1 MAEAVVVN
9 PYDVDSLAS
18 AYQRALSLPED
29 ERRFRME
36 ALRAR
41 VVHNDAKRWV
51 DSFLASL
58 EGVAAAER
66 ADTVSSSDAIDTIV
80 RDLAAS
86 PRVVAL
92 LDYDGT
98 LVPLAHA
105 PELAGPDEKLR
116 VLLTSLGQ
124 ARGIE
129 VHIVSGRRRE
139 TLERWLGKLPV
150 ALHGE
155 HGFWS
160 RPRPDPQAGAV
171 WVPLRDLDVPWKIDL
186 KALLQRFAEN
196 TPGALVEEKSASL
209 AWHYRMVDPDLAA
222 TSVDEVRQAIMAHI
236 RALPLELIEGDMVL
250 EVRIAGVNKG
260 LVLSGIDVM
269 SADVAVI
276 ALGNDRTDE
285 DLFQALPPK
294 AFSVVVGRHAS
305 IARFR
310 IEDHVAARKL
320 LGRILALR

>member
-1 MAEAVVVN
+1 MVN
-9 PYDVDSLAS
+9 PYDVKTRSRPPTS
-18 AYQRALSLPED
+18 APSRWPED

-41 VVHNDAKRWV
+41 VVHNDARRWV

-58 EGVAAAER
+58 EGVASAER
-66 ADTVSSSDAIDTIV
+66 GDTMSNPETIDTIV
-80 RDLAAS
+80 RDVAAS

-105 PELAGPDEKLR
+105 PDLAAPDDKLR
-116 VLLTSLGQ
+116 TLLTSLGE
-124 ARGIE
+124 ARGVE
-129 VHIVSGRRRE
+129 VHVVSGRRRE

-160 RPRPDPQAGAV
+160 RPRPDPQTGAV

-186 KALLQRFAEN
+186 RALLQRFTEG

-222 TSVDEVRQAIMAHI
+222 TRVEEVRQAILAHI

-250 EVRIAGVNKG
+250 EVRIAGVVNKG
-260 LVLSGIDVM
+260 LVLSGIDVT
-269 SADVAVI
+269 SPDVAVV

-305 IARFR
+305 VARYR
-310 IEDHVAARKL
+310 IEDYVAARKL